1 MISVS
6 WWDRI
11 IQAAWAC
18 SLCNTTQP
26 QSLLFLSALNWS
38 WIEVIV
44 CIKENPLTGVQE
56 ATGRGGN
63 NCSVFHFS
71 FLRILTAPWISRKNI
86 LGQTHKK
93 IFVFVRMAILVY
105 NWGHGVWCQGET
117 WGWDLGPR
125 FFFFFFIY
133 FLSLFVVVSA
143 FLSITFISSFLFPS
157 SFVSILFW
165 NEVSCH
171 LGLLG
176 TQYVDMAVDKFLILL
191 SQLPKCWDCY
201 HIPSHLTRVPFLM
214 HLWYTRHCINEFT
227 YIQNQEIDIDV
238 IILKGRKLR
247 FHCLLIMTK
256 WTKAMLSRLRSEIKQ
271 HMDWSLSSL
280 SVL

>member
-1 MISVS
+1 MMS
-6 WWDRI
+6 
-11 IQAAWAC
+11 
-18 SLCNTTQP
+18 
-26 QSLLFLSALNWS
+26 
-38 WIEVIV
+38 
-44 CIKENPLTGVQE
+44 
-56 ATGRGGN
+56 GRDMG
-63 NCSVFHFS
+63 
-71 FLRILTAPWISRKNI
+71 
-86 LGQTHKK
+86 
-93 IFVFVRMAILVY
+93 
-105 NWGHGVWCQGET
+105 
-117 WGWDLGPR
+117 LGPWTQV
-125 FFFFFFIY
+125 FFFFFHLLSFSLCCCFCLSLHY
-133 FLSLFVVVSA
+133 LHFFLPFSFFLPSLPLSSPPSLPPSFLPSFLS
-143 FLSITFISSFLFPS
+143 P
-157 SFVSILFW
+157 FVSILFW